1 MKPMEFILYF
11 LLAVFLM
18 YVLYTGKPSELYIIG
33 LRIKK
38 GANWDYANG
47 VLSVDWE
54 DYDISDIVEAYYE
67 IRKDPNGMI
76 EYNHGGIWYHYEDFY
91 PTKDQL
97 VAYLL
102 KS

>member
-1 MKPMEFILYF
+1 MIEKIFTFAIAIAF
-11 LLAVFLM
+11 LVYVF
-18 YVLYTGKPSELYIIG
+18 YTGRPSELHIIG

-38 GANWDYANG
+38 GANWDYSNG
-47 VLSVDWE
+47 VLSIDLE

-67 IRKDPNGMI
+67 IRKDPEGFI
-76 EYNHGGIWYHYEDFY
+76 EYCNSGTWYRYEDFY